1 MSHRLPLWILLV
13 AGLFFAQLGWWG
25 LSLWRQGE
33 TLHTAGHQALL
44 ERRDL
49 ALQELLYRVENGA
62 SATEAWQKISPDFP
76 ALVRVPIAEAGGHL
90 GIQLSETAIRTLDND
105 LMAHHVMV
113 LGEGSLSFL
122 IALVAIWF
130 LMKSARHQQRLTLQ
144 ESNFLHAVTHEF
156 RSPIQGIRLAVE
168 SLIRRPDPSKARAYS
183 EGILEDLH
191 RLDSLV
197 DNVLTVG
204 RLDARALSPQVRALD
219 MSEAIQ
225 SSVTA
230 WCISNPIGDEL
241 LDLDIENEV
250 WAEADP
256 TAFQPILRNLLENAI
271 KYGEGSRI
279 SMSLRKENGNAVLR
293 ILDQGRGFSTEE
305 RPRLFERFWRA
316 GDERVRTAQGT
327 GLGLYLVSELVRA
340 QSAKVEAQSSG
351 LGKGAEFKITWP
363 GSASKLGPS

>member
-33 TLHTAGHQALL
+33 ALHSAGHQALL

-49 ALQELLYRVENGA
+49 AVQELLYRVENGA
-62 SATEAWQKISPDFP
+62 SILEAWEEISSDFP
-76 ALVRVPIAEAGGHL
+76 GLVRVATAEAGGHL
-90 GIQLSETAIRTLDND
+90 GVQLSETAIRSLESD
-105 LMAHHVMV
+105 LISHHTMV

-130 LMKSARHQQRLTLQ
+130 LMKSVRRQQQLALQ

-168 SLIRRPDPSKARAYS
+168 SLMRRPDPAKARSYS
-183 EGILEDLH
+183 EGMLEDLH

-197 DNVLTVG
+197 DNALTVG
-204 RLDARALSPQVRALD
+204 RLEAQALNPQIRPLN
-219 MSEAIQ
+219 MSEAVQTTIT
-225 SSVTA
+225 S
-230 WCISNPIGDEL
+230 WCASNPAGAKL
-241 LDLDIENEV
+241 LDVEIENAV

-256 TAFQPILRNLLENAI
+256 AALQPILRNLLENAI
-271 KYGEGSRI
+271 KYGEGNRVTA
-279 SMSLRKENGNAVLR
+279 SLKAESGCAILR
-293 ILDQGRGFSTEE
+293 IRDMGRGFTSEE
-305 RPRLFERFWRA
+305 RARLFERFWRA

-327 GLGLYLVSELVRA
+327 GLGLYLVSELARA
-340 QSAKVEAQSSG
+340 QTAKVEAHSKG
-351 LGKGAEFKITWP
+351 LGKGAEFKISWP
-363 GSASKLGPS
+363 ESASKLNS